1 MSEVEDWLEA
11 LKEDALIVSRV
22 ADHAT
27 VADFQPCRTTVRA
40 AGLGSGESLSN
51 YRRPLLIF
59 DSRAQTITIY
69 PLKTR
74 PSAGFLNP
82 KYYRVGQ
89 IVVQVESLDE
99 PDTEEGV
106 MALLEDLP
114 QGFVREW
121 RWGLGLH
128 KLYKPII
135 DAVSQV
141 QDPDE
146 LFPSSRSLHLGW
158 SHPTSIRGSRYNL
171 GLDDYHRV
179 RMGLNAIQ
187 SRHQTDALAERSILA
202 FNALLGDKF
211 PETYSPRSRPYRP
224 DTVFKVISDVGSGRL
239 SPNDRS
245 ALLKEAGRRAG
256 EVAAASPVELTDLR
270 NTLDL
275 AALDAVIAR
284 FDALLQRPNS
294 VEKDWQALLARHPFV
309 LGLLFGHPVVLVG
322 EQAAIGGKGYD
333 GKGERYVDFLLKT
346 ETTHTAAIV
355 EIKRPGTSLIQ
366 GQGKYASVPAIH
378 GDLLAGVMQILD
390 QRVVFLTH
398 LRAKRGEAGEAIE
411 GWHVSCVVIAG
422 VLPTE
427 ALKAKAFEL
436 YRHSLRDVVILTYDE
451 LLSRLKA
458 LRAFLGGPPPDAPA
472 AAAGWEPF

>member
-1 MSEVEDWLEA
+1 MSEVEDWLEE

-40 AGLGSGESLSN
+40 ARLGSGESLSN

-74 PSAGFLNP
+74 PSAGFLNA

-89 IVVQVESLDE
+89 IVVQVEDMDE

-141 QDPDE
+141 EVADE
-146 LFPSSRSLHLGW
+146 VFSMSRSLHIRW
-158 SHPTSIRGSRYNL
+158 SDPTSIHGSRYVLNR
-171 GLDDYHRV
+171 DDYERV
-179 RMGLNAIQ
+179 RVGLNAIQ
-187 SRHQTDALAERSILA
+187 SRHQTDALAERGVLA
-202 FNALLGDKF
+202 FNALLADKF
-211 PETYSPRSRPYRP
+211 PETYKPRARPYRP
-224 DTVFKVISDVGSGRL
+224 DTVFKVISSVGSSRL
-239 SPNDRS
+239 SPDDRG

-275 AALDAVIAR
+275 AALDVVITR

-309 LGLLFGHPVVLVG
+309 LGLLFGHPMVLVG
-322 EQAAIGGKGYD
+322 EQAAIGGKGYN

-346 ETTHTAAIV
+346 EMTQTAAIV

-398 LRAKRGEAGEAIE
+398 LHAKRGETGEPIE
-411 GWHVSCVVIAG
+411 GWHVTCVVIAG
-422 VLPTE
+422 VLPTDP
-427 ALKAKAFEL
+427 LKAKAFEL

-451 LLSRLKA
+451 LLSRLKT
-458 LRAFLGGPPPDAPA
+458 LRVFLGGPPPETPA
-472 AAAGWEPF
+472 VAAGWAPF